1 MEDAVSIVKDARAS
15 SIVRFTER
23 HFDTNV
29 DDIRISIRAPFHFR
43 LNAISESKYLTALVA
58 SNPIARPF
66 GLDIW
71 TPSMKVLN
79 AEYNGAS
86 IELVSI
92 RRGVWEDQLI
102 SAARGISNPAGSI
115 AITPCPQIPRS
126 KNAPQWRPVDLVITE
141 KTLASL
147 RDLLRDDPTIVG
159 WPSLRDL
166 F

>member
-15 SIVRFTER
+15 SIVRFNER
-23 HFDTNV
+23 HFVTNV
-29 DDIRISIRAPFHFR
+29 NDIEISIRAPFHLR

-58 SNPIARPF
+58 SNPITQPF

-71 TPSMKVLN
+71 TPSMKGLN
-79 AEYNGAS
+79 AEYDGAS

-92 RRGVWEDQLI
+92 RRGAWEEALI

-115 AITPCPQIPRS
+115 AITRCAQIPPS
-126 KNAPQWRPVDLVITE
+126 KNAPQPRPVELVVTE
-141 KTLASL
+141 KALASL
-147 RDLLRDDPTIVG
+147 RDLLRDDPTIAE
-159 WPSLRDL
+159 WPLLKDL